1 MGTIHSFQGREADIV
16 IFDLVVDQPHWR
28 NNLFITDEEANKELR
43 KMFNVAITRARFK
56 LFVIGNYEFCK
67 KKANNNAL
75 SEFLGKLTE
84 KYKIEIKKIHKRLN
98 NHMKMRGSHQ
108 KMAFH
113 MYYKHFGLKE
123 PFDLKKGYSHGIIR
137 SGKKYYEYRTKL
149 DAYDLTHEIFIPYE
163 YGDKLDAEYFS
174 KKEKEYI
181 KHVLKRLTVFYIMKN
196 DPDLTAELVS
206 CIRYLKMTELP
217 VYREAIEYLLNS
229 QKNDGKWG
237 NYEKYRKKYGK
248 YVNQA
253 FYLHTTAVVIDA
265 LTVSFHYPEHE
276 LESM

>member
-1 MGTIHSFQGREADIV
+1 M
-16 IFDLVVDQPHWR
+16 IFYL
-28 NNLFITDEEANKELR
+28 
-43 KMFNVAITRARFK
+43 
-56 LFVIGNYEFCK
+56 
-67 KKANNNAL
+67 
-75 SEFLGKLTE
+75 LGV
-84 KYKIEIKKIHKRLN
+84 KY
-98 NHMKMRGSHQ
+98 S
-108 KMAFH
+108 
-113 MYYKHFGLKE
+113 GLKKSRI
-123 PFDLKKGYSHGIIR
+123 L
-137 SGKKYYEYRTKL
+137 
-149 DAYDLTHEIFIPYE
+149 
-163 YGDKLDAEYFS
+163 
-174 KKEKEYI
+174 
-181 KHVLKRLTVFYIMKN
+181 VLNMLNVFYIMKN